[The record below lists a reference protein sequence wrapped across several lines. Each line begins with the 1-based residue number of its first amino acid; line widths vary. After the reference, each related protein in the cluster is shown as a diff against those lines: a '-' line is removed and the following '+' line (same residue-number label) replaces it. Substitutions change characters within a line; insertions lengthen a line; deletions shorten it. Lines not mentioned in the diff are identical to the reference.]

1 MARYTEALCKL
12 CRREGFKMYL
22 KGERCY
28 TEKCAIA
35 KRNFAP
41 GQHGHNQKK
50 MGQYAIQLRSKQ
62 ALKRIYGMLEKQ
74 FRTYFKEAARSE
86 GQTGEVLMQLLESR
100 LDNTVYQM
108 GFAVNRRTARQ
119 IIRHGHVLVNG
130 KKVNIPS
137 YRLRSGDVVEIKEG
151 SRSILQIKNGLE
163 LSNNRN
169 LARTWLDVN
178 TDQFK
183 GTFVR
188 LPKLEEMEVPVDL
201 QAIIELYS
209 K

>member
-1 MARYTEALCKL
+1 MARYAGPLCKL

-41 GQHGHNQKK
+41 GQHGQNKAK
-50 MGQYAIQLRSKQ
+50 ISQYGIQLRAKQ

-74 FRTYFKEAARSE
+74 FRGYFEEAARRE
-86 GQTGEVLMQLLESR
+86 GQTGENLMAILESR
-100 LDNTVYQM
+100 LDNTVFQM

-119 IIRHGHVLVNG
+119 IIRHGHILVNG
-130 KKVNIPS
+130 RRVNIPS
-137 YRLRSGDVVEIKEG
+137 YRLRVGDVIEVKEA
-151 SRSILQIKNGLE
+151 SRSILQVKEGLE
-163 LSNNRN
+163 LAGKRASGLNWIEVD
-169 LARTWLDVN
+169 AEK
-178 TDQFK
+178 FK
-183 GTFVR
+183 GTFIR
-188 LPKLEEMEVPVDL
+188 LPKLDELEVPVDL
-201 QAIIELYS
+201 AAIVELYS